1 MIATIKKQISKEK
14 LTESGKQFSMPM
26 PTRRPQAAPESSA
39 GMNMPADTLRPVV
52 TTDIMKYSTK
62 NTISGTTLYEPI
74 TRILDNSIT
83 TALKS
88 SRSFFWYF
96 LSFKLLYKGL
106 TCSRKTLRLSYI
118 CKKKLCIILKF
129 AWKRFQTDDLTTD
142 LVSSFDSV
150 FTVLLCSIC
159 DSYIRLCAIQN

>member
-1 MIATIKKQISKEK
+1 
-14 LTESGKQFSMPM
+14 MPM

-74 TRILDNSIT
+74 TRILDSSIT

-88 SRSFFWYF
+88 SRSF
-96 LSFKLLYKGL
+96 
-106 TCSRKTLRLSYI
+106 
-118 CKKKLCIILKF
+118 
-129 AWKRFQTDDLTTD
+129 
-142 LVSSFDSV
+142 V
-150 FTVLLCSIC
+150 
-159 DSYIRLCAIQN
+159 